1 MKESKVYQEI
11 MQEGVVAAR
20 RADVAE
26 AITVRFGAEV
36 AAEFQG
42 ALQAVDDAERLS
54 ELHRLAIRSRKLS
67 ELRRGFAAA
76 SDRR

>member
-1 MKESKVYQEI
+1 MKESKAYQEI
-11 MQEGVVAAR
+11 MEGGALERA

-26 AITVRFGAEV
+26 VITVRFGAEA

-42 ALQAVDDAERLS
+42 ALQALDDAERLS
-54 ELHRLAIRSRKLS
+54 ELLRLASRSRKLT

-76 SDRR
+76 ADGR